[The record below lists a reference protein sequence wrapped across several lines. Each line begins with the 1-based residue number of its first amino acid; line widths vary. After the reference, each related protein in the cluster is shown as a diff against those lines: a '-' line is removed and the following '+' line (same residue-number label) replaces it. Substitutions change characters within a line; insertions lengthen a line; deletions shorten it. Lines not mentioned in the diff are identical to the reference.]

1 MMIYISKNI
10 QIDENELVLDFVR
23 SSGPG
28 GQNVNKVSTAVQL
41 RFDVD
46 NSKSLPEEV
55 KSRIKE
61 LVKNKITESGILII
75 EAKKYRSQL
84 KNRQDAVA
92 RLTSLI
98 MKALEVPKKRKP
110 SRVSAE
116 QKRKRLENKKR
127 RSETKKMRQKNQL
140 DMFG

>member
-1 MMIYISKNI
+1 MIYISDNI

-41 RFDVD
+41 RFDIN
-46 NSKSLPEEV
+46 NSKSLPEEI

-61 LVKNKITESGILII
+61 LAKNRITESGILII
-75 EAKKYRSQL
+75 EAKKFRSQL
-84 KNRQDAVA
+84 KNRQEAVA

-98 MKALEVPKKRKP
+98 LKATEVPKKRQPTK
-110 SRVSAE
+110 VSAL
-116 QKRKRLENKKR
+116 QKRKRLEQKKR
-127 RSETKKMRQKNQL
+127 RSETKQMRQKNQL
-140 DMFG
+140 GMFG

>member
-1 MMIYISKNI
+1 MIYISQNI

-41 RFDVD
+41 RFDVA
-46 NSKSLPEEV
+46 NSKSLPEHV
-55 KSRIKE
+55 KTRIIE
-61 LVKNKITESGILII
+61 LAKNKITEAGVLII
-75 EAKKYRSQL
+75 EAKKFRSQL

-98 MKALEVPKKRKP
+98 LKAVEVPKKRLP
-110 SRVSAE
+110 SKVSAA
-116 QKRKRLENKKR
+116 QKRQRLENKKR
-127 RSETKKMRQKNQL
+127 RSETKKMRQNNQL
-140 DMFG
+140 DMFK

>member
-1 MMIYISKNI
+1 MIYISQNI

-41 RFDVD
+41 RFDVA
-46 NSKSLPEEV
+46 NSNSLPEHV
-55 KSRIKE
+55 KNRIKE
-61 LVKNKITESGILII
+61 LAKNKITEAGVLII
-75 EAKKYRSQL
+75 EAKKFRSQL

-98 MKALEVPKKRKP
+98 LKAVEVPKKRLP
-110 SRVSAE
+110 SKVSAA
-116 QKRKRLENKKR
+116 QKRQRLENKKR
-127 RSETKKMRQKNQL
+127 RSETKKMRQNNQL
-140 DMFG
+140 DMFK

>member
-1 MMIYISKNI
+1 MIYISKNI
-10 QIDENELVLDFVR
+10 QIDENELVLDFIR

-41 RFDVD
+41 RFDVN

-55 KSRIKE
+55 KDRIKE
-61 LVKNKITESGILII
+61 LVKNKITEAGILII
-75 EAKKYRSQL
+75 EAKKYRSQI

-98 MKALEVPKKRKP
+98 LKAVEVPKKRLPTK
-110 SRVSAE
+110 VSAL
-116 QKRKRLENKKR
+116 QKRKRLDEKKR
-127 RSETKKMRQKNQL
+127 RSDTKKMRQRNQL